1 MYKENIREVERLI
14 ANYFDGIFYGDVAKL
29 KACFDSDVTIYGDI
43 EGVNYLKTVAEYIE
57 GVKNRQSP
65 KDLEEPF
72 QMRINGIDIIGKIA
86 MVKLNVPMLGYNYF
100 DYLSLVKGD
109 AGWKIVNKI
118 FTHLE

>member
-1 MYKENIREVERLI
+1 MYKENVREVESLI
-14 ANYFDGIFYGDVAKL
+14 ANYFDGIFYGDIEKL
-29 KACFDSDVTIYGDI
+29 KACLDSNVTIYGDI
-43 EGVNYLKTVAEYIE
+43 KGVNYEKSVSEYIK
-57 GVKNRQSP
+57 GVKTRQSP
-65 KDLEEPF
+65 NDLEEPF
-72 QMRINGIDIIGKIA
+72 QMRINGIDIVGKIA